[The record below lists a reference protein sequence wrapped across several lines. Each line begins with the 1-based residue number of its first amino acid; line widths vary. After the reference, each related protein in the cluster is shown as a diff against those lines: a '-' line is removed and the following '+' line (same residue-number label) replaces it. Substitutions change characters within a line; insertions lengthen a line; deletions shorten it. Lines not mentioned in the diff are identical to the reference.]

1 MIKGG
6 TTLKGKTVIETG
18 KGKDVIKVG
27 QEMSGK
33 GKLVISDFSKNDKIK
48 SGGETIKLANLD
60 DAPSFI
66 KFDS

>member
-1 MIKGG
+1 
-6 TTLKGKTVIETG
+6 
-18 KGKDVIKVG
+18 
-27 QEMSGK
+27 MSGN
-33 GKLVISDFSKNDKIK
+33 GKLVISDFSKKDKIK